1 MRNAFLVSVLFFVS
15 SNCSP
20 AAAQEVG
27 LPVRQAGIPP
37 AWELRPVFE
46 EAARQAYALSALL
59 EKIQLDRWPVA
70 EQPAER
76 ELLQTARTQIETV
89 RQNLSLLADQPT
101 RLSVL
106 LDAKASLDRVVRE
119 LDPLRRAVAQ
129 HQDIGLAI
137 DLDRLLGA
145 ASANSE
151 KLSTYARDLA
161 RFQED
166 QLRSLTAD
174 VARCQQTQRERERV
188 QRRSSS
194 TPRKR

>member
-1 MRNAFLVSVLFFVS
+1 MRNAFLVSVFFFVS
-15 SNCSP
+15 ANCSP

-27 LPVRQAGIPP
+27 IPP
-37 AWELRPVFE
+37 AWEVRPVFE

-59 EKIQLDRWPVA
+59 EKIQLARWPVA
-70 EQPAER
+70 EQPAQR

-89 RQNLSLLADQPT
+89 RQNLALLADQPT

-106 LDAKASLDRVVRE
+106 LDAIASLDRVVRE
-119 LDPLRRAVAQ
+119 LDPLRRAVAK

-151 KLSTYARDLA
+151 KLSAYARDLS

-174 VARCQQTQRERERV
+174 IARCQQTQRERERV